1 MEKHSKPAFK
11 LSNWVLTSTD
21 LSRTIRDIKQ
31 LDEYFHQAKLRGKGQ
46 SSAIPKVSRAVEE
59 LAQDNKLS
67 ILEAKDRQLLLK
79 QLEIIDEH
87 APMVH
92 FSFPSEPSRS
102 SLETIVGWLRA
113 NINHYSLVRIGLEP
127 TIGIGCVVRTENKIF
142 DCSLKNRLK
151 EKKVLLKQGIEKVSK
166 Q

>member
-1 MEKHSKPAFK
+1 MEKRSKPAFK

-21 LSRTIRDIKQ
+21 LSRAVREIRQI
-31 LDEYFHQAKLRGKGQ
+31 DEYFHQDSLRAKGQ
-46 SSAIPKVSRAVEE
+46 PTTIPKVGRAIEE
-59 LAQDNKLS
+59 LAQDNGLS
-67 ILEAKDRQLLLK
+67 ILEARDRKLLLS

-87 APMVH
+87 APVVN

-102 SLETIVGWLRA
+102 ALETIVGWLRG
-113 NINHYSLVRIGLEP
+113 NINHYCLVRIGLEP

-142 DCSLKNRLK
+142 DCSLKNRLQ
-151 EKKVLLKQGIEKVSK
+151 EKKVLLKQGIEKVAN